1 MPPWPFLVD
10 VIAPGHGPVGGK
22 EKAAE
27 IRLYLEALRA
37 AVIEKILEGKELEEM
52 QKEIRLDEFRHLA
65 NYEKWL
71 PADIEG
77 MWKELMNESGM
88 AWRPGKKAP
97 PEVSE
102 P

>member
-1 MPPWPFLVD
+1 MPDPSRRNRAREGALPSRLEAD
-10 VIAPGHGPVGGK
+10 LR
-22 EKAAE
+22 EE

-65 NYEKWL
+65 NYEEWL
-71 PADIEG
+71 PANIEG

-88 AWRPGKKAP
+88 AWRP
-97 PEVSE
+97 
-102 P
+102 